1 MRNSG
6 ARSGR
11 YANAE
16 VTIDA
21 NPFDGH
27 VTSRTGTQCW
37 TRTDATAP
45 PFIKSVPPCV
55 QRTRGGQLHVLESG
69 QSTQPNNGQL
79 TIHRSMIR
87 RSNGNRS
94 FGGTSYLFFF
104 LSPTDRFIN
113 VQDTGTLFIRTR
125 LFVGQFARL
134 LLTISYLNDRSFVN
148 MKVNM
153 TRV

>member
-27 VTSRTGTQCW
+27 VTSRAGTQCW

-69 QSTQPNNGQL
+69 QSMQPNNGQL

-94 FGGTSYLFFF
+94 FGGTSYLFF
-104 LSPTDRFIN
+104 LSPND
-113 VQDTGTLFIRTR
+113 R
-125 LFVGQFARL
+125 LFYQCAGYWNSIYPNSFLFTYDL
-134 LLTISYLNDRSFVN
+134 LRTISYLNDRSFVN

>member
-27 VTSRTGTQCW
+27 VTSRAGTQCW

-55 QRTRGGQLHVLESG
+55 QRTRGGQLHVLERG

-104 LSPTDRFIN
+104 LITDRPLYQCAGYWNSIYPN
-113 VQDTGTLFIRTR
+113 
-125 LFVGQFARL
+125 
-134 LLTISYLNDRSFVN
+134 SFVRRTICTTFTYDLLF
-148 MKVNM
+148 K
-153 TRV
+153 R